1 MDCPM
6 WILSGLCLISLVG
19 GATVIELLGRIK
31 LESDFEYVLLMKNRN
46 FSVPDQVWNAS
57 TIEMDIMETIEVPV
71 LQLDENVSYFL
82 HNRISRR
89 LLSLVFLSNE
99 NLDEHRGLLKGL
111 VGNLRHMT
119 TSRVVF
125 LIQSEASTDVLYI
138 LFRDCWRKKLLNV
151 VVMFND
157 FEATSTFYSYSHF
170 PILQIEERVYESS
183 LQSSLI
189 FPDRLRDL
197 HGYEMPVILGGTAP
211 RMIAYR
217 NKKGKVVYEGTV
229 GHFMMAFQQKYNVK
243 FVQPLGGKNQLEFAP
258 SMQTVA
264 AVRNETVEIS
274 ISLTFPTIP
283 PYGFSYPYEQMNWC
297 VMLPVEADVPPF
309 EYYTRVFELAA
320 FLLTLGALVII
331 SFLLTS
337 ALRLHG
343 HTTRISEFLLHDS
356 CLRGVLGQSFVEVF
370 RAPVLVRGIYLE
382 ICVLGILIT
391 AWYNSYFSSY
401 VTTAPKQPA
410 FRSYDDI
417 LASKVKVVAW
427 QPEYA
432 ELFGRLLEFR
442 KYEPMFLVEP
452 DFNRYLA
459 LRDSMDTR
467 YGYMIATNRWV
478 LINEQQKVFSR
489 PLFQKR
495 DDFCFFNNIPF
506 GFPLHENSV
515 FMEPVLKLI
524 MELAETGLTFHWITT
539 GFTELIEAGEMH
551 FVDLSPHREFRAMQ
565 IQDLQYVWYGFS
577 FMVVFS
583 SLVWLLEILAYRL
596 KTKPFFARR
605 LFFRDQK

>member
-57 TIEMDIMETIEVPV
+57 TIAMDIMETIEVPV

-99 NLDEHRGLLKGL
+99 NLDEHGGLLKAL

-119 TSRVVF
+119 TSRVIF
-125 LIQSEASTDVLYI
+125 LIQSEASSDVLYI

-151 VVMFND
+151 VVIFKD

-170 PILQIEERVYESS
+170 PILQIEERVYESR
-183 LQSSLI
+183 LPSSLI
-189 FPDRLRDL
+189 FPDRLKDF

-217 NKKGKVVYEGTV
+217 NKKGIMVYEGTV

-243 FVQPLGGKNQLEFAP
+243 FVQPLGNTNQLEFAP

-331 SFLLTS
+331 SLLLTS

-343 HTTRISEFLLHDS
+343 YTTRISEFLLHDS

-370 RAPVLVRGIYLE
+370 RAPALVRGIYLE

-427 QPEYA
+427 KPEYA